1 MPPVGPL
8 QRYGAGLSCGNKPYT
23 DRYIIPC
30 MKNFTTAELEEITA
44 LLTRAYRLAAR
55 GHSRRRPPERIE
67 NFRWAVGHYVHD
79 IHKHYKP
86 AARPYAWPAVVIGLR
101 DVLALLVEHYEDL
114 PQEQRQALPAASQ
127 VPESPELPALRAQ
140 IEALKEMLAYTQAEQ
155 ARLTAENEAL
165 QRKIQAG
172 RRAEARKP
180 TGTTTLEIP
189 GTQIQVTGGVSL
201 GVLHLIGS
209 EGAGRSWR
217 IIQQLMDDGL
227 TRNENTVRNS
237 IKTLIDSELIQDFKD
252 TKTNEPI
259 TWATTAGGARR
270 LIMLT
275 KQGRSWYQQ
284 AYGQPPAE
292 SELLVMSK
300 KHKSV
305 LHGVAILETRD
316 HLRAQGY
323 EVDADPAPV
332 LKGDDPQGV
341 RTEPDLVATID
352 GRQWAV
358 EVQREVNERLL
369 DKWLKSLE
377 LMGALALVLVS
388 ESDRGRQQRILDR
401 AHFKGEVRLISI
413 EAMDKGD
420 WQWSFIQGE

>member
-1 MPPVGPL
+1 MD
-8 QRYGAGLSCGNKPYT
+8 K
-23 DRYIIPC
+23 I
-30 MKNFTTAELEEITA
+30 TTAQLEEVTQ
-44 LLTRAYRLAAR
+44 LLTRAYRLVAR

-67 NFRWAVGHYVHD
+67 NFRWTASHYVHA
-79 IHKHYKP
+79 IHQHYKP
-86 AARPYAWPAVVIGLR
+86 SARAYAWPTVFMGLR
-101 DVLALLVEHYEDL
+101 DVLALLVEHYEDPPERPGPDL
-114 PQEQRQALPAASQ
+114 PVVPLPVPPLAVDRAEVQALQARVVALQ
-127 VPESPELPALRAQ
+127 EELAGSRA
-140 IEALKEMLAYTQAEQ
+140 ELE
-155 ARLTAENEAL
+155 RLTAENEAL

-180 TGTTTLEIP
+180 TGATTLEIP
-189 GTQIQVTGGVSL
+189 GTQIQVAGGVSQA
-201 GVLHLIGS
+201 VLHLMGS

-227 TRNENTVRNS
+227 TRNENTVRNVF
-237 IKTLIDSELIQDFKD
+237 KALIDDELIKDFKD

-259 TWATTAGGARR
+259 TWSTTVGGARR
-270 LIMLT
+270 LVMLT
-275 KQGRSWYQQ
+275 KQGRAWYEQ
-284 AYGQPPAE
+284 AYGRPPVE
-292 SELLVMSK
+292 SELLVMAK
-300 KHKSV
+300 QHKSV

-323 EVDADPAPV
+323 EVDAEPAPV
-332 LKGDDPQGV
+332 LKGDNPQGI

-352 GRQWAV
+352 GRRWAV

-388 ESDRGRQQRILDR
+388 ESDRSRQQRILDK
-401 AHFKGEVRLISI
+401 AHFKGAVRLISI

-420 WQWSFIQGE
+420 WQWSFIHCER